1 MKKSFIE
8 LNSAIPVGRYK
19 AKCFGN
25 KIYAETEGGVETVVT
40 RVLSDTLIEGVL
52 VVSQKF
58 SWFEHGVVTEAPK
71 KEVQKVTPKPKKVA
85 PKVEVKS
92 EPKVEVK
99 SEPKA
104 EEEKEIEPVKD
115 FVEKKPAPKKTRK
128 TKKKKN

>member
-25 KIYAETEGGVETVVT
+25 TIYAETEGGVEKILT
-40 RVLSDTLIEGVL
+40 RVLSDTLIEGML

-58 SWFEHGVVTEAPK
+58 SWFEHGVVAEAPK
-71 KEVQKVTPKPKKVA
+71 KEVQKPK
-85 PKVEVKS
+85 KS
-92 EPKVEVK
+92 EPKAEVK

-115 FVEKKPAPKKTRK
+115 FVEKKPAPKKPRK
-128 TKKKKN
+128 TNKKKK